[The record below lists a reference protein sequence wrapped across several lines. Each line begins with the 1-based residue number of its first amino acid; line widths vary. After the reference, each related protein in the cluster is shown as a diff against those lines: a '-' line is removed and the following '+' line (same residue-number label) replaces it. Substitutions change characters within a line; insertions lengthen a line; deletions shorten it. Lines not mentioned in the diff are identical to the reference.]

1 MQQSTP
7 RTRQIV
13 AAVIGNALEWYDFV
27 VYGFMTVII
36 SRLFFPT
43 ESEYASLLLA
53 MATFG
58 VGFFMRPVGGI
69 LIGLY
74 ADRKGRKAALQLII
88 GLMTIAVAMIA
99 FAPPYAVIGAAA
111 PVLIVA
117 ARLLQGFATGGEFA
131 SATAFLVESAPAER
145 RGFFGSLQMV
155 GQSVAALAGASSGMF
170 ITQSLTPEQ
179 IDQWG
184 WRIPFMIGLLIGP
197 VGLYIRRHLE
207 ETEVFKAAHVELPK
221 NIITAMQLHGLK
233 RYLHMSALGADS
245 QGPSMYQRSKGDG
258 EAAVRASNLDWTI
271 FRPSVI
277 FGAQDQFINL
287 FSKLTKLFPAMPLAN
302 HQAQFQPV
310 SVDDV
315 ATAFVKSLLMPQTIR
330 QSYDLVGPTVY
341 TMKEIV
347 EFAAHKAKTSCA
359 IIPVPAFVGYIQA
372 LAFEFLPGPT
382 LMSRDNI
389 ASMQLPNIL
398 PVNGTDALLEVFKM
412 SRRTL
417 EGMR

>member
-1 MQQSTP
+1 MK
-7 RTRQIV
+7 
-13 AAVIGNALEWYDFV
+13 YD
-27 VYGFMTVII
+27 I
-36 SRLFFPT
+36 
-43 ESEYASLLLA
+43 
-53 MATFG
+53 
-58 VGFFMRPVGGI
+58 
-69 LIGLY
+69 
-74 ADRKGRKAALQLII
+74 
-88 GLMTIAVAMIA
+88 
-99 FAPPYAVIGAAA
+99 
-111 PVLIVA
+111 
-117 ARLLQGFATGGEFA
+117 
-131 SATAFLVESAPAER
+131 
-145 RGFFGSLQMV
+145 
-155 GQSVAALAGASSGMF
+155 
-170 ITQSLTPEQ
+170 
-179 IDQWG
+179 
-184 WRIPFMIGLLIGP
+184 LLIGGNGF
-197 VGLYIRRHLE
+197 VGRVIAAQLQLAGHSVLVPTSHLGAARELRMLPKIHVE
-207 ETEVFKAAHVELPK
+207 EADVHEFDELQSLCERIKSNGAVINLVGVLHDKPAQPYGKVFKAAHVELPK

-258 EAAVRASNLDWTI
+258 EAAVKASNLDWTI

-277 FGAQDQFINL
+277 FGPQDQFINL

-315 ATAFVKSLLMPQTIR
+315 ATAFVKSLSMPQTIH

-347 EFAAHKAKTSCA
+347 EFAARKAKTSCA
-359 IIPVPAFVGYIQA
+359 IIPVPAFVGYLQA

-398 PVNGTDALLEVFKM
+398 PANGTDALSEVFKI

-417 EGMR
+417 EGMQ